1 MTARGAA
8 LGAIAVLIVTAGH
21 GCGRG
26 ESAHPSDHASHAA
39 PAGEHEGHGSAS
51 AASPAMSEVEVPD
64 DRRQLLG
71 VRTAEVTVRPLSREI
86 RTVGLVSAD
95 ERKVRRIQSK
105 ISGWVE
111 ELFVSFTGE
120 PVRVGE
126 PILAVYS
133 PELLASQREYLL
145 SLAATGGEA
154 QPAPRNELLEA
165 SRSRLRLFDVS
176 DAQVRELERTREPKR
191 RVVLHSPIAGYVTF
205 KSVLQGTFISP
216 EMELY
221 TVSDLSHVWV
231 WAEVTQDE
239 IPLLAIGQRAKID
252 VAAVPGAREA
262 AVVFLQPTLNP
273 QTRTLRVRFDL
284 PNPDGAL
291 RPGMYATVRIERPLG
306 EVLALPEE
314 AVIDTGVRRVVFVEG
329 SPGHFQPREVQLG
342 RKGEGYYEVL
352 GGLTSGERV
361 VVSAQFLLDSE
372 SRLRGA
378 SGPAHGAH

>member
-8 LGAIAVLIVTAGH
+8 LGAIAALIVTAGH

-26 ESAHPSDHASHAA
+26 ESAHPSEHASHVA

-71 VRTAEVTVRPLSREI
+71 VRTAEVAVRPLSREI

-111 ELFVSFTGE
+111 GAVRELHRRGR
-120 PVRVGE
+120 PRWGAH
-126 PILAVYS
+126 PRGL
-133 PELLASQREYLL
+133 
-145 SLAATGGEA
+145 
-154 QPAPRNELLEA
+154 QPGAPREPA
-165 SRSRLRLFDVS
+165 RVSVVACRRPMPRPSRPCAMSCSRLRGSRLRLFDVS

-231 WAEVTQDE
+231 WAEVTEDE
-239 IPLLAIGQRAKID
+239 IPLLARSANARRSTWQRYR
-252 VAAVPGAREA
+252 ARA
-262 AVVFLQPTLNP
+262 RPRSYSCSRRSTPRPARCRSASTCRTPTA
-273 QTRTLRVRFDL
+273 RC
-284 PNPDGAL
+284 A
-291 RPGMYATVRIERPLG
+291 PGMYATVRIERPLG

-314 AVIDTGVRRVVFVEG
+314 AVIDTGVRRVVFIERSAQATSSRARSSSAGRGRATTRFSMG
-329 SPGHFQPREVQLG
+329 SPP
-342 RKGEGYYEVL
+342 
-352 GGLTSGERV
+352 
-361 VVSAQFLLDSE
+361 ASE
-372 SRLRGA
+372 LS
-378 SGPAHGAH
+378 